1 MPDEQPRRGHAQIR
15 DWLPHLMMLAMLAS
29 ATWLVATVFA
39 PLTRPLLVAAALAA
53 LTHAVVM
60 TPTHTRLCR
69 WFPWLDP
76 TWRRRI
82 AAALATALLLSMA
95 VVPVFLV
102 LLDALGG
109 VQKTWDVTL
118 GLALRDPHQAQAV
131 ADALAAHAERMRTL
145 YPAFPITPD
154 MVRVTV
160 LELLQDNQARA
171 FYGWLFRGTGGAL
184 AHAGLIILLLV
195 ALFERGEVLAQRLL
209 HLAPFT
215 DRQRGELTRR
225 FQHTTLRL
233 LHDTV
238 AMAVLRG
245 LVLGIVAWLLGDFPV
260 GVVAAIAAF
269 VGLIPVVGYASVW
282 IPLAGIVWSRGEP
295 VHAAGLVVA
304 CVLAG
309 WLVGRLGVRMTR
321 KLDTTDS
328 WPGFLLFLG
337 IIGGVLAFGWT
348 GLVIG
353 PMAVVVL
360 KVLLGFWLPLYGVGE
375 PEPEDAP
382 PPGALPAE
390 PALPLAVPA
399 AVSSTESAAV
409 STATAASQPP
419 SAPAP

>member
-1 MPDEQPRRGHAQIR
+1 MADDGRRPGPAQLK

-39 PLTRPLLVAAALAA
+39 PLTQPLLVAAALAA

-60 TPTHTRLCR
+60 APTHAALIRWLPRL
-69 WFPWLDP
+69 DGA
-76 TWRRRI
+76 WRRRL
-82 AAALATALLLSMA
+82 AAALATALLLSLA
-95 VVPVFLV
+95 VVPVFLI

-109 VQKTWDVTL
+109 LQKTWDVAW
-118 GLALRDPHQAQAV
+118 GLALRDPEQARAV
-131 ADALAAHAERMRTL
+131 ADALAAHAQHMRVL
-145 YPAFPITPD
+145 YPAFPVTPD
-154 MVRVTV
+154 LVRATV
-160 LELLQDNQARA
+160 MELLQDNQARA

-184 AHAGLIILLLV
+184 AHAALIVLLLFG
-195 ALFERGEVLAQRLL
+195 LFERGEVFAQRLL

-215 DRQRGELTRR
+215 DRQRQELTRR

-245 LVLGIVAWLLGDFPV
+245 LILGLIAWILGDFPV

-295 VHAAGLVVA
+295 MHAAGLVVA
-304 CVLAG
+304 CLLAG
-309 WLVGRLGVRMTR
+309 WLVGQFGARLTR

-353 PMAVVVL
+353 PMAVVLL

-375 PEPEDAP
+375 IEPEEPA
-382 PPGALPAE
+382 PPGAIPA
-390 PALPLAVPA
+390 
-399 AVSSTESAAV
+399 
-409 STATAASQPP
+409 P
-419 SAPAP
+419 SAETPP